1 MKPLGILGGTFD
13 PVHVAHLRLAHEAW
27 EGLDLSQ
34 VRLVPNAIPPHRA
47 APGTPA
53 AHRLAML
60 RLAVAG
66 HPGLAVDDRELLRP
80 APSYTIDTLESLRRE
95 VGAETPLCLILGA
108 DAFVLLETWHRWR
121 ALLGQAHLVVAHR
134 PGYPPADWQ
143 ARMGEALGRELAT
156 RATQDPADLKR
167 APSGRI
173 CALPV
178 TQLDVSAT
186 RVRALLAAG
195 RPPRYLIPDSVLDY
209 IETHHLYRAVD
220 AR

>member
-34 VRLVPNAIPPHRA
+34 VRLVPNAVPPHRA
-47 APGTPA
+47 LPGTPG

-95 VGAETPLCLILGA
+95 AGGGIPLCLILGA
-108 DAFVLLETWHRWR
+108 DAFVLLETWHRWQ
-121 ALLGQAHLVVAHR
+121 ALFGLAHLVVAHR
-134 PGYPPADWQ
+134 PGYPPADWS
-143 ARMGEALGRELAT
+143 AHMGEALGRELAM

-167 APSGRI
+167 APAGRI
-173 CALPV
+173 CAFPV

-186 RVRALLAAG
+186 RLRAMLAAG